1 MNKIKATRPW
11 ECINRIIS
19 IYKTYTRWCY
29 DGRNSVCSSVTGEG
43 HRADIIG
50 QREGRHGIRRSV
62 GFQLNLDQKGQ
73 LRVGVHSLGRRNSAA
88 FNNSVPF

>member
-1 MNKIKATRPW
+1 MGETR
-11 ECINRIIS
+11 CA
-19 IYKTYTRWCY
+19 
-29 DGRNSVCSSVTGEG
+29 VQLTGEG

-73 LRVGVHSLGRRNSAA
+73 LRVGVHSLG
-88 FNNSVPF
+88 